1 MASFVAGLL
10 VLSSWP
16 AKKAGESG
24 ELIDDEMDG
33 TRCRRPSEK
42 ASTTATIPVTRAMTP
57 PTDAPAIMPSSS
69 LDKAASPSSSRN
81 GDDGGD
87 VGGGA
92 EEESGGD
99 EVS

>member
-1 MASFVAGLL
+1 VASFVAGLL

-57 PTDAPAIMPSSS
+57 PT
-69 LDKAASPSSSRN
+69 
-81 GDDGGD
+81 GGET
-87 VGGGA
+87 VL
-92 EEESGGD
+92 
-99 EVS
+99 VLVTHRR